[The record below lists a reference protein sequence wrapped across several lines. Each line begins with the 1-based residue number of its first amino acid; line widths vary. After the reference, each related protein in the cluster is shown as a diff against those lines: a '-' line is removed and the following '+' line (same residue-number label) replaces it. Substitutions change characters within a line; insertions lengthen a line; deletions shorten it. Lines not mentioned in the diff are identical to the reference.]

1 MLNELIKGL
10 VQWIYS
16 LFLELITYCAN
27 ALLGVM
33 STDLAFFEK
42 SVPLVLDL
50 YSVFV
55 AVGWGLLIGNCV
67 FQCMKAMFAGLG
79 FETESPYTLLIR
91 TFLFGFLLV
100 FSKDICEIGL
110 SIGKKVID
118 IIGIPDSI
126 TLSMPT
132 ESFFT
137 GNAAWLLVIIVGFIV
152 GFQLIKLFFEI
163 GERYVVVAILTLLC
177 PVGLAM
183 GGSKATKD
191 ICAGYIRTFASMI
204 VLMVSNVLFLK
215 LVLSALS
222 AMPNN
227 VMVLPWCLLVIGLA
241 KTARKADGL
250 LSKIGMN
257 PAMTGD
263 PLGKGG
269 HGLVTAMMIARTAM
283 AFASK
288 GKAGGSTG
296 NDKKG
301 GSSNKGS
308 KKHSSNNAVYNNS
321 SNNNGS
327 SNGGRKGNGRNGNS
341 RGTKGKGRDNN
352 SFQNSNTTSNSGV
365 RFGSNSYGNF
375 HNTENG
381 HGSSKG
387 GAGKDS
393 RVNNDRFA
401 RQKQNAKGPQGN
413 NSKQWDKKNGGKPN
427 QQKSKPQN
435 SSNNGN
441 KGKGNGG
448 KQRQNNSN
456 YKGKNN
462 NNNKPQYNGKNKNS
476 KFNTPNKPSK
486 NGTYRQN
493 AKPDAPQ
500 KTRFGSKDK
509 VDVMIEK
516 DSDD

>member
-1 MLNELIKGL
+1 VLNELIKGL

-462 NNNKPQYNGKNKNS
+462 NNKPQYNGKNKNS

>member
-16 LFLELITYCAN
+16 LFLELIAYCAN

-33 STDLAFFEK
+33 STDLEFFEK
-42 SVPLVLDL
+42 SVPLVVDL

-126 TLSMPT
+126 TLSMPV
-132 ESFFT
+132 ENFFT

-215 LVLSALS
+215 LVLSALA
-222 AMPNN
+222 AMPRN

-269 HGLVTAMMIARTAM
+269 HGLVTAMMIAKTAM
-283 AFASK
+283 AVASK
-288 GKAGGSTG
+288 GKTGGSTG

-301 GSSNKGS
+301 GSTNSGG
-308 KKHSSNNAVYNNS
+308 KKQSINNAVYNG
-321 SNNNGS
+321 SNN
-327 SNGGRKGNGRNGNS
+327 KGNGRNGNS
-341 RGTKGKGRDNN
+341 RGTKGNGGDKN
-352 SFQNSNTTSNSGV
+352 SFQNTNTTSNGGV

-375 HNTENG
+375 QNTEKG

-413 NSKQWDKKNGGKPN
+413 NSKQWDKNNGGKPN

-441 KGKGNGG
+441 KGKGKGG

-456 YKGKNN
+456 YKGKYNN
-462 NNNKPQYNGKNKNS
+462 NNS
-476 KFNTPNKPSK
+476 KFNAQNRPSK

-493 AKPDAPQ
+493 VKPDAPQ